1 MRPFRRPSRVTD
13 HVAPVPLSPVA
24 MTGAPRLD
32 APGPPLADEPRFA
45 AHLLRI
51 ASEAEGERTTIGA
64 LADAFG
70 RRGHGAL
77 LILLGLPNLLP
88 LPVPALSL
96 LTGLP
101 LLVLT
106 GQIALGRPVPW
117 FPVRLRERSLPT
129 ADLRRISGAVAVQI
143 ARLDRIVRP
152 RWTVLTEGPARR
164 VVGAFALVL
173 AVALFLPLPF
183 GNALPGLAL
192 ALIGLALLERDG
204 AALLA
209 AVVVGLLGLA
219 VTTVASAAILG
230 GVFVFLRGVL
240 PG

>member
-1 MRPFRRPSRVTD
+1 MIHQPP
-13 HVAPVPLSPVA
+13 PVPISAVPPA
-24 MTGAPRLD
+24 GAARREE
-32 APGPPLADEPRFA
+32 AVPPPAGEPRFA
-45 AHLLRI
+45 GLLSRI
-51 ASEAEGERTTIGA
+51 AAEAEGERTTIGA

-70 RRGHGAL
+70 QRGHGAL

-106 GQIALGRPVPW
+106 AQIALGRPVPW
-117 FPVRLRERSLPT
+117 FPARLRDRSLPT
-129 ADLRRISGAVAVQI
+129 ADLRRIAGAVATQV

-152 RWTVLTEGPARR
+152 RWSVLTTGPARR
-164 VVGAFALVL
+164 VVGAFTVVL
-173 AVALFLPLPF
+173 ALALFLPLPF

-192 ALIGLALLERDG
+192 ALTGLALLERDG
-204 AALLA
+204 AALLV
-209 AVVVGLLGLA
+209 AVVVGLLGLL
-219 VTTVASAAILG
+219 VTTIASAAILG

-240 PG
+240 AG